1 MLTNKEID
9 AMNIA
14 FDFSNPFVVAK
25 IPKNYKNAE
34 TFALECV
41 YSLGPYIAD
50 KLNTEYSKV
59 VLIAISKNNK
69 VVVYSVNSRY
79 RDWLYRY
86 FQKPSLMYVQFYDD
100 IEPELIIGKIKELY
114 E

>member
-14 FDFSNPFVVAK
+14 FDFSNPFAIARVPLNFK
-25 IPKNYKNAE
+25 DAE
-34 TFALECV
+34 TFALDFV
-41 YSLGPYIAD
+41 YSLGPYVAD
-50 KLNTEYSKV
+50 KLDIGYSDV

-79 RDWLYRY
+79 RDWLYHY

-100 IEPELIIGKIKELY
+100 IEPELIIEKIKELY
-114 E
+114 K